1 MQKRS
6 LIISGHKTSIALE
19 AEFWAIIEKMAKE
32 KNISIA
38 KLIEDID
45 EERNKKNLASTL
57 RVAALN
63 FALKKYH

>member
-6 LIISGHKTSIALE
+6 LIIFGHKTSIALE

-45 EERNKKNLASTL
+45 GERNKKNLASTL